1 MRATDH
7 RRSWMV
13 RLLDWLHAR
22 SGYRTGLSHLL
33 DEPLPPGTGWW
44 FTLGSGLLFLIAV
57 QVVTGA
63 VLTMYYAPTPDHAW
77 ESVRFIMRDAR
88 LGWLVRGLHFFG
100 ASAIV
105 IFMAL
110 HLLRVIFFG
119 SYKAPRELTW
129 LTGVALLLVLLAF
142 ALTGYLL
149 PWDQR
154 AYWAT
159 VVTINLVALP
169 PLIGPALAALVRGG
183 PEIGALTLTR
193 WYSAHVILLPGL
205 LLLLVGLH
213 LFLMRRH
220 GISGPVTKVSGT
232 VFDGAPPKTVTFFPY
247 QAARDVTV
255 TLVVA
260 AVLVALAWRGMP
272 ALEAPADPAD
282 ATYTPR
288 PEWYFL
294 GLFQLLK
301 YFPGRWEIVGALVL
315 PGLALGALALLP
327 WIDRGPERDP
337 RRRRGI
343 LAAVTGAVAV
353 VVALTTA
360 GWRDTGRE
368 TAGSTTDGVWTPR
381 QIAGS
386 VLITNA
392 GCERCH
398 GDAAMADAIGTS
410 PLARPPGWLASHVVD
425 PEMIAPGLRPPPRVN
440 TRDVDALV
448 AYVAR
453 LSRGD
458 TPPVVPDSTRAA
470 AMTFARHCVGCH
482 RIDGDGG
489 GQGDDDG
496 PDLSRI
502 GAKQNLLTLR
512 RWIADPESVDPDA
525 TMPAFESKL
534 TPAELDGIAAYLA
547 GRR

>member
-1 MRATDH
+1 MR
-7 RRSWMV
+7 

-22 SGYRTGLSHLL
+22 SGYRAGLSRLL
-33 DEPLPPGTGWW
+33 DEPLPAGTGWW
-44 FTLGSGLLFLIAV
+44 FTLGSALLFLIVV
-57 QVVTGA
+57 QIVTGA

-77 ESVRFIMRDAR
+77 ESVRYIMREAR

-100 ASAIV
+100 ASAAV
-105 IFMAL
+105 IFVAL
-110 HLLRVIFFG
+110 HLLRVVFFG

-129 LTGVALLLVLLAF
+129 LTGVALLLVLLTF

-169 PLIGPALAALVRGG
+169 PVIGPAFAALVRGG

-193 WYSAHVILLPGL
+193 WYSAHVIFLPAL
-205 LLLLVGLH
+205 VAVLVGLH

-220 GISGPVTKVSGT
+220 GISGPVL
-232 VFDGAPPKTVTFFPY
+232 APAAQPETRSRPFYPY

-255 TLVVA
+255 ALGLA
-260 AVLVALAWRGMP
+260 FVLVMLAWRGMP
-272 ALEAPADPAD
+272 ALEAPADPTD

-301 YFPGRWEIVGALVL
+301 YFPGRWEIVGALVI
-315 PGLALGALALLP
+315 PGLALAALAFLP
-327 WIDRGPERDP
+327 WFDRGPDRHP

-343 LAAVTGAVAV
+343 LVAVTMAVV
-353 VVALTTA
+353 IVVALTAA
-360 GWRDTGRE
+360 GWRDTGPG
-368 TAGSTTDGVWTPR
+368 AGGPGLGVWTPR

-386 VLITNA
+386 VFIANI

-398 GDAAMADAIGTS
+398 GDAAIADAVGSS
-410 PLARPPGWLASHVVD
+410 PLVRPPGWLAAHVVD
-425 PEMIAPGLRPPPRVN
+425 PEMIAPGLRPAPRVN
-440 TRDVDALV
+440 PRDVDAIV

-458 TPPVVPDSTRAA
+458 TQPAVPERDRAA
-470 AMTFARHCVGCH
+470 AVIFARHCVGCH
-482 RIDGDGG
+482 RVDGDGG

-502 GAKQNLLTLR
+502 GAKQNRLTLR
-512 RWIADPESVDPDA
+512 RWITDPESVDPAA
-525 TMPAFESKL
+525 TMPAFEGKL
-534 TPAELDGIAAYLA
+534 TPGELDTIAAYLA
-547 GRR
+547 SRK

>member
-1 MRATDH
+1 MG
-7 RRSWMV
+7 
-13 RLLDWLHAR
+13 RLRDWLHAR

-44 FTLGSGLLFLIAV
+44 FTLGSALLFLLAV

-77 ESVRFIMRDAR
+77 ESVRFIARDAR

-100 ASAIV
+100 ASAVV

-110 HLLRVIFFG
+110 HLLRVILFG
-119 SYKAPRELTW
+119 SYKPPRELTW
-129 LTGVALLLVLLAF
+129 LTGVGLLLVVLAF

-169 PLIGPALAALVRGG
+169 PLVGPALAELVRGG
-183 PEIGALTLTR
+183 AEIGALTLTR
-193 WYSAHVILLPGL
+193 WYSAHVILLPGVL
-205 LLLLVGLH
+205 LLLIALH

-220 GISGPVTKVSGT
+220 GISGPTKTSSGT
-232 VFDGAPPKTVTFFPY
+232 PFPFFPN

-255 TLVVA
+255 ALVLA
-260 AVLVALAWRGMP
+260 IVLVALAWRGMP
-272 ALEAPADPAD
+272 ALEAPADPSD
-282 ATYTPR
+282 ATYVPR

-301 YFPGRWEIVGALVL
+301 YFPGRWEIVGAIVI
-315 PGLALGALALLP
+315 PGLALAALTLLP
-327 WIDRGPERDP
+327 WIDRRPERDP
-337 RRRRGI
+337 RSRRV
-343 LAAVTGAVAV
+343 LLATVTAAVAI

-360 GWRDTGRE
+360 GWRDTGKH
-368 TAGSTTDGVWTPR
+368 ASAIGVWTPR
-381 QIAGS
+381 QIAGG
-386 VLITNA
+386 VLIATA

-398 GDAAMADAIGTS
+398 AETAMADAIGTS
-410 PLARPPGWLASHVVD
+410 PLSRPPAWLASHIVD
-425 PEMIAPGLRPPPRVN
+425 PEMIAPGLRPAPRAN
-440 TRDVDALV
+440 QREVDALV

-453 LSRGD
+453 VSRGD
-458 TPPVVPDSTRAA
+458 APPQVSDATRAA
-470 AMTFARHCVGCH
+470 ALIFARHCVSCH
-482 RIDGDGG
+482 RVDGDGG

-502 GAKQNLLTLR
+502 GAKQNVLTLR
-512 RWIADPESVDPDA
+512 RWIADPESIDPDA
-525 TMPAFESKL
+525 TMPAFENKL
-534 TPAELDGIAAYLA
+534 TPSELDTIAAYLA
-547 GRR
+547 SRR

>member
-1 MRATDH
+1 MAATD
-7 RRSWMV
+7 RPGSQATDPRGSNRIV

-22 SGYRTGLSHLL
+22 SGYRTGLRHVL
-33 DEPLPPGTGWW
+33 DEPLPPGTSWW
-44 FTLGSGLLFLIAV
+44 FTLGSALLFLIAV
-57 QVVTGA
+57 QLVTGA

-77 ESVRFIMRDAR
+77 ESVRFIMREAR

-105 IFMAL
+105 IAVAL
-110 HLLRVIFFG
+110 HILRVIFFG

-159 VVTINLVALP
+159 VVTINLVGLP
-169 PLIGPALAALVRGG
+169 PLIGPPLATLVRGG
-183 PEIGALTLTR
+183 AEVGALTLTR
-193 WYSAHVILLPGL
+193 WYAAHVILLPAL
-205 LLLLVGLH
+205 LALLVGGH
-213 LFLMRRH
+213 LYLMRRH
-220 GISGPVTKVSGT
+220 GISGPVRARPGERR
-232 VFDGAPPKTVTFFPY
+232 PFFPY

-255 TLVVA
+255 SLALA
-260 AVLVALAWRGMP
+260 AGLVALASYGMP
-272 ALEAPADPAD
+272 ELEAPADPAD

-301 YFPGRWEIVGALVL
+301 YFPSRWEIVGALL
-315 PGLALGALALLP
+315 IPGVAVAALALLP
-327 WIDRGPERDP
+327 WLDRSPDRDP

-343 LAAVTGAVAV
+343 LAAVSAAMLAI
-353 VVALTTA
+353 VALTTA
-360 GWRDTGRE
+360 GWRDTGPG
-368 TAGSTTDGVWTPR
+368 ASGPAHGVWTPR
-381 QIAGS
+381 QIAGA
-386 VLITNA
+386 VLAETA

-398 GDAAMADAIGTS
+398 GETAMADAVGSS
-410 PLARPPGWLASHVVD
+410 PLSRPPRWVASHVVD

-440 TRDVDALV
+440 QRDVDAIV
-448 AYVAR
+448 AYVSR

-458 TPPVVPDSTRAA
+458 HMPAVREADRSAA
-470 AMTFARHCVGCH
+470 VIFARHCVGCH
-482 RIDGDGG
+482 RLDGDGG

-502 GAKQNLLTLR
+502 GGKQNLLTLR

-525 TMPAFESKL
+525 TMPAFENKL
-534 TPAELDGIAAYLA
+534 TPAELETIAGYLA
-547 GRR
+547 SRR

>member
-1 MRATDH
+1 
-7 RRSWMV
+7 
-13 RLLDWLHAR
+13 
-22 SGYRTGLSHLL
+22 
-33 DEPLPPGTGWW
+33 
-44 FTLGSGLLFLIAV
+44 
-57 QVVTGA
+57 
-63 VLTMYYAPTPDHAW
+63 
-77 ESVRFIMRDAR
+77 MRDAR

-105 IFMAL
+105 IVAAL
-110 HLLRVIFFG
+110 HLLRVIVFG
-119 SYKAPRELTW
+119 SYKPPRELTW

-159 VVTINLVALP
+159 VVTINIARSRPSSVRRSRRSCAA
-169 PLIGPALAALVRGG
+169 GRDRRADVDALVQRARD
-183 PEIGALTLTR
+183 PAAGA
-193 WYSAHVILLPGL
+193 AP
-205 LLLLVGLH
+205 LLVVLH

-301 YFPGRWEIVGALVL
+301 YFPGRWEIVGALVI

-343 LAAVTGAVAV
+343 LAAADGGRRL

-360 GWRDTGRE
+360 GRE
-368 TAGSTTDGVWTPR
+368 GYGPRQSAGTTDGASGRRGRSPAACWV
-381 QIAGS
+381 AH
-386 VLITNA
+386 A
-392 GCERCH
+392 GCDRCH
-398 GDAAMADAIGTS
+398 AEAAMADAIGAS
-410 PLARPPGWLASHVVD
+410 PLARPPTAGW
-425 PEMIAPGLRPPPRVN
+425 
-440 TRDVDALV
+440 
-448 AYVAR
+448 
-453 LSRGD
+453 
-458 TPPVVPDSTRAA
+458 
-470 AMTFARHCVGCH
+470 
-482 RIDGDGG
+482 
-489 GQGDDDG
+489 
-496 PDLSRI
+496 
-502 GAKQNLLTLR
+502 R
-512 RWIADPESVDPDA
+512 RTSSIR
-525 TMPAFESKL
+525 K
-534 TPAELDGIAAYLA
+534 
-547 GRR
+547 

>member
-1 MRATDH
+1 MR
-7 RRSWMV
+7 

-22 SGYRTGLSHLL
+22 SGYRAGLSHLL

-232 VFDGAPPKTVTFFPY
+232 VFDDAPPKTVTFFPY

-368 TAGSTTDGVWTPR
+368 TAGTDG
-381 QIAGS
+381 G
-386 VLITNA
+386 L
-392 GCERCH
+392 
-398 GDAAMADAIGTS
+398 DAASDCRKRAHHERRLRALSRRGRHGGCDWRLSARAS
-410 PLARPPGWLASHVVD
+410 ARLARVAHRRSRDDRARPASPSAGQCARRRCARRLRRPVV
-425 PEMIAPGLRPPPRVN
+425 ARRHAARRPGLHPRGGDDLRAPLRRLPPPRRRRRR
-440 TRDVDALV
+440 TR
-448 AYVAR
+448 
-453 LSRGD
+453 G
-458 TPPVVPDSTRAA
+458 
-470 AMTFARHCVGCH
+470 
-482 RIDGDGG
+482 
-489 GQGDDDG
+489 
-496 PDLSRI
+496 
-502 GAKQNLLTLR
+502 
-512 RWIADPESVDPDA
+512 
-525 TMPAFESKL
+525 
-534 TPAELDGIAAYLA
+534 
-547 GRR
+547 